1 MRHRGI
7 FIVAE
12 LTGAVADRIR
22 AIQQESDPRLAASQP
37 PHLTLVG
44 SSGAGPISGSTT
56 EARLR
61 ELLEPVAARTPPM
74 TLHFERPHRFM
85 QTEIVVLPLDPHGPL
100 RTLHEEITS
109 SGLDFAT
116 RARFT
121 FSPHVTLNLYR
132 TLTPER
138 LRALMAVR
146 IDEPFT
152 LERFQV
158 YQSMMPQPPRKI
170 LELRLTGA
178 PREMTPG

>member
-1 MRHRGI
+1 MRQRGI

-12 LTGAVADRIR
+12 LTGELAERIR
-22 AIQQESDPRLAASQP
+22 AIQQESDPKLASSQP

-44 SSGAGPISGSTT
+44 SSGTGPISGSTT
-56 EARLR
+56 EAQLR
-61 ELLEPVAARTPPM
+61 AALEPVAARTPPM

-100 RTLHEEITS
+100 RALHEAIAT
-109 SGLDFAT
+109 SGLDFGA

-138 LRALMAVR
+138 LRTLMAVR
-146 IDEPFT
+146 IDEPFV

-158 YQSMMPQPPRKI
+158 YQSRTPQPPRKL
-170 LELRLTGA
+170 LELTLTGA
-178 PREMTPG
+178 

>member
-1 MRHRGI
+1 MKRGI

-12 LTGAVADRIR
+12 LGGDIAERVRE
-22 AIQQESDPRLAASQP
+22 IQREHDPKLAASQP

-44 SSGAGPISGSTT
+44 SSGAGPISGSTS
-56 EARLR
+56 EGELR
-61 ELLEPVAARTPPM
+61 RALEPVAARTAPM
-74 TLHFERPHRFM
+74 SLNFELPHRFM

-100 RTLHEEITS
+100 RALHENIAT
-109 SGLDFAT
+109 SGLDFGA

-138 LRALMAVR
+138 LRRLMAVR
-146 IDEPFT
+146 IAEPFL

-158 YQSMMPQPPRKI
+158 YRTMAPQPAQKI
-170 LELRLTGA
+170 MDLALTGSPA
-178 PREMTPG
+178 

>member
-1 MRHRGI
+1 MKRGI

-12 LTGAVADRIR
+12 LAGEVAERVREIQR
-22 AIQQESDPRLAASQP
+22 AHDPKLAASQP
-37 PHLTLVG
+37 PHLTLIG
-44 SSGAGPISGSTT
+44 SSGAGPISGSMT
-56 EARLR
+56 ESQLR
-61 ELLEPVAARTPPM
+61 DALEPVAAGTPPM
-74 TLHFERPHRFM
+74 SLRFEPPHRFM

-100 RTLHEEITS
+100 RTLHEEIAS
-109 SGLDFAT
+109 SGLDFAA

-138 LRALMAVR
+138 LRTLMAVR
-146 IDEPFT
+146 IEEPFT

-158 YQSMMPQPPRKI
+158 YQTMMPQPPRKI

-178 PREMTPG
+178 

>member
-1 MRHRGI
+1 MAARRGI

-12 LTGAVADRIR
+12 LTGPLAERIR
-22 AIQQESDPRLAASQP
+22 EIQQESDPKLAASQP

-56 EARLR
+56 EAALR
-61 ELLEPVAARTPPM
+61 AALEPVAARTAPM
-74 TLHFERPHRFM
+74 ELRFEPPHRFM

-100 RTLHEEITS
+100 RTLHENIAM
-109 SGLDFAT
+109 SGLEFGA

-138 LRALMAVR
+138 LKKLMAVR
-146 IDEPFT
+146 IAEPFM

-158 YQSMMPQPPRKI
+158 YQSMNPQPPRKI
-170 LELRLTGA
+170 LELQLTGA
-178 PREMTPG
+178 